1 MKWFVLLLIVA
12 VPACKSKG
20 VPCFID
26 VSDII
31 KGSPRKLITI
41 KDSSYKITALYD
53 AGWDSL
59 KGGAYLFYPNQLLKS
74 YTFYQNRVPVYSEN
88 YDELGYLVKTQGSP
102 MVDRVINELGED
114 SAYVEVYFF
123 NPKKSYQ
130 QLNIKINNNAPANYS
145 LGKDSSYSNMQ
156 SITFGFNTS
165 NMSRINMYSQIKY
178 TDDCNKVEH
187 VLSDSIFLVKEPHSG
202 LAPAPGK

>member
-12 VPACKSKG
+12 VAACKSRG

-26 VSDII
+26 VTDII
-31 KGSPRKLITI
+31 KGSPKKLITI

-74 YTFYQNRVPVYSEN
+74 YTFYQNKVPVYSEN
-88 YDELGYLVKTQGSP
+88 YDELGYLIKTQGSP

-123 NPKKSYQ
+123 NP
-130 QLNIKINNNAPANYS
+130 
-145 LGKDSSYSNMQ
+145 
-156 SITFGFNTS
+156 

-187 VLSDSIFLVKEPHSG
+187 VLSDSIFLIKDSRSG
-202 LAPAPGK
+202 LAPAPVK

>member
-12 VPACKSKG
+12 VAACKSRG

-26 VSDII
+26 VTDII
-31 KGSPRKLITI
+31 KGSPKKLITI

-74 YTFYQNRVPVYSEN
+74 YTFYQNKVPVYSEN
-88 YDELGYLVKTQGSP
+88 YDELGYLIKTQGSP

-145 LGKDSSYSNMQ
+145 LAKDSSYSNMQ
-156 SITFGFNTS
+156 SITFGVNTS

-187 VLSDSIFLVKEPHSG
+187 VLSDSIFLIKDSRSG
-202 LAPAPGK
+202 LAPAPVK

>member
-12 VPACKSKG
+12 VTACKSKG

-187 VLSDSIFLVKEPHSG
+187 VLSDSIFLVKEPRSG